1 MWWTASAPG
10 DVPLRTPVTNVVKVA
25 PPVVNYQGQFPLVT
39 PRAVRSGGNALVRF
53 MQTLTDGY
61 MQRDRK

>member
-1 MWWTASAPG
+1 
-10 DVPLRTPVTNVVKVA
+10 LRTPVTNVVKVA